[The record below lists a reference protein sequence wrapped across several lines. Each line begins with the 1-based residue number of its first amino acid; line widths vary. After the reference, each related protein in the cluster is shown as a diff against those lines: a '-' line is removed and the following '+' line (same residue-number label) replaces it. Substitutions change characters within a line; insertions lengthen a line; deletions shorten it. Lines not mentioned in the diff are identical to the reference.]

1 MAPAAGEYKAV
12 RAGWIP
18 RNVALFSKMILPLQE
33 DGARKQGCI
42 LKRCIIKW
50 QLVGT
55 RTCEVIVSAFY
66 INQITVMVRSAINTP
81 NGDVS

>member
-12 RAGWIP
+12 RAGWLP
-18 RNVALFSKMILPLQE
+18 RNVALFQKMMLPLQE
-33 DGARKQGCI
+33 DGARKRGCI
-42 LKRCIIKW
+42 LKSYIIKC
-50 QLVGT
+50 QLGGT
-55 RTCEVIVSAFY
+55 QTCEVIVSAFY